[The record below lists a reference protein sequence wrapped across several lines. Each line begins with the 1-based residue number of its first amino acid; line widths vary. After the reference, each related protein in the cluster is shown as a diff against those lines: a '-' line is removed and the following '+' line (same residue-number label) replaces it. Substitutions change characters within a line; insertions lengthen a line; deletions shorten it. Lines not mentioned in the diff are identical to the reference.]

1 VLKRITHPVEIK
13 GERERKSML
22 AVNIGLA
29 ANIFLAGLKTSV
41 GLIGHSPALLADGI
55 NSTAD
60 VAYYIVVAVFMRLA
74 GKPPDEE
81 HPYGHRQLESIA
93 ALLVGAF
100 VMTTAIVI
108 FWNSVNA
115 VFDLLTGQGDFR
127 GASMIAF
134 WVALLTVVIKLGLT
148 FFTLRIGQQTHNPAV
163 QALAYDHR
171 NDVFSALAAT
181 IGIFLGRMGYLWVDP
196 LAGALVALVIMRTGI
211 EIVRLSAEDLMDT
224 IPGRALNQQIT
235 ELLSSVPGVEQVEEI
250 KAHRFGPYLVIN
262 VTVCVDGSLS
272 VAAGDKI
279 ATQVEKALIDGIDL
293 VRQVHVHYHPAS

>member
-1 VLKRITHPVEIK
+1 
-13 GERERKSML
+13 ML
-22 AVNIGLA
+22 AVNLGLA

-41 GLIGHSPALLADGI
+41 GIIGHSPALLADGI
-55 NSTAD
+55 NSMAD
-60 VAYYIVVAVFMRLA
+60 VAYYIVVAVFVRLA

-115 VFDLLTGQGDFR
+115 VFDLLTGQGDFQ
-127 GASMIAF
+127 GASTIAF
-134 WVALLTVVIKLGLT
+134 WVALLTVVIKVGLT
-148 FFTLRIGQQTHNPAV
+148 FFTLRIGQQTDNPAV

-181 IGIFLGRMGYLWVDP
+181 VGIFLGQMGYLWVDP

-235 ELLSSVPGVEQVEEI
+235 ELLSPVSGVEQVEEI

-279 ATQVEKALIDGIDL
+279 ATQVEHTLIQGIDL
-293 VRQVHVHYHPAS
+293 VRRVHVHYHPATSETCANVNT